1 MTHPELP
8 QSIEAE
14 KCVLGSCLLNREAIV
29 KAATLAQPAD
39 FYYQRHSDIYAAIL
53 DCYARRVPPDVK
65 TVLFALREAGKAEDI
80 GGIPY
85 LAELVDSV
93 PTSYHVEYYAAQ
105 VKRTALLRAWIAYG
119 AKVASIGYGET
130 DPADVEAKALVLMT
144 EIGMRRQATGYLPI
158 GTTANEMF
166 GRMIDPE
173 AAPAGIP
180 TGYRDYDEIT
190 GGLYR
195 GDLTILAARPSVG
208 KTSMALCVAANV
220 AAAGGLVLVNSL
232 EMTRDQLLQRLVAM
246 HCRVDLKDLRMNRLS
261 DDDRR
266 LQSVSDAFDWA
277 AALPLEVDE
286 ARGVT
291 VAHIRNNALRVRAE
305 RGPIALLIVDYL
317 QLMGDT
323 AKKNSNR
330 EQDVSAISRGL
341 KNLAGELDC
350 PVWALSQLSRAAE
363 GQVPQ
368 LSHLRESGALEQD
381 ADNVVFI
388 YREELHDP
396 DTDKKGI
403 AEMIVAKQRN
413 GPIGTL
419 ALRFDAPSTKFE
431 SLTYREAT
439 GYDN

>member
-8 QSIEAE
+8 QNIEAE
-14 KCVLGSCLLNREAIV
+14 KATIGSCLLNREAIV
-29 KAATLAQPAD
+29 KAATLVQPSD
-39 FYYQRHSDIYAAIL
+39 FYLARHTDIYAAIL
-53 DCYARRVPPDVK
+53 DCYNRRVPPDVK
-65 TVLFALREAGKAEDI
+65 TVLFALKTAGKAESV

-85 LAELVDSV
+85 LSELVDSV
-93 PTSYHVEYYAAQ
+93 PTSYHVEHYAAQ
-105 VKRTALLRAWIAYG
+105 VKRTALLRAWITYG
-119 AKVASIGYGET
+119 GKVASLGYGES
-130 DPADVEAKALVLMT
+130 DPSDVEAKALVLMT
-144 EIGMRRQATGYLPI
+144 DIGMRTQASGYLPI
-158 GTTANEMF
+158 GTAANEMF

-173 AAPAGIP
+173 STLGGVP
-180 TGYRDYDEIT
+180 TGYRDYDELT

-208 KTSMALCVAANV
+208 KTSMALCVAVNV
-220 AAAGGLVLVNSL
+220 ADAGGLVLVNSL

-246 HCRVDLKDLRMNRLS
+246 RCRLDLKDLRMNRLS
-261 DDDRR
+261 DEDRT
-266 LQSVSDAFDWA
+266 LQAVSDAFDWA
-277 AALPLEVDE
+277 SALPLEVDE

-305 RGPIALLIVDYL
+305 RGPIALLVVDYL

-388 YREELHDP
+388 YREELYKP
-396 DTDKKGI
+396 DTDKKGT
-403 AEMIVAKQRN
+403 AELIISKQRQ
-413 GPIGTL
+413 GPLGMVT
-419 ALRFDAPSTKFE
+419 LRFDAPSTRFDT
-431 SLTYREAT
+431 LTYRSPE
-439 GYDN
+439 GY